1 MSNDSLKILIVDDE
15 PNIRSGLEM
24 GLAREASKIET
35 AENGEDGWD
44 KFCRAGHEIVVT
56 DLRLPGDLDGLA
68 LTELIHDKR
77 PETRVIV
84 ITAFGTIETAVK
96 AMRLGAYDF
105 VTKPVDLDLLRYQ
118 VGKAAEHHRLVLEN
132 QRLRDL
138 LGEVGEDL
146 EIIGN
151 CSATRELLRQ
161 VQQVGETDATVLIHG
176 ESGTGKELTARAI
189 HRFSSRADKP
199 FVTVNLG
206 ALPET
211 LLESELFGYEKGAFT
226 GALRQKMGR
235 FEKASGGTLFLDEI
249 TETSQKSQVDL
260 LRVLEEQEFQRL
272 GGEEILTANVRVI
285 SATNRD
291 IEQLVRDGEFR
302 EDLYYR
308 LNIVPLQ
315 IPPLR
320 ERRDDV
326 PVLVEH
332 FLTHFCGRHQRDPKR
347 LSNEAMQVLYSH
359 HWPGNIRHLRNL
371 VERLVVTVSGD
382 TIHADDLPAELQSRI
397 DHTPGTLAA
406 AVEEAEKQAI
416 LSALKACEN
425 HREKTANLLDVSIR
439 TLHYKM
445 NRYGLH

>member
-1 MSNDSLKILIVDDE
+1 
-15 PNIRSGLEM
+15 
-24 GLAREASKIET
+24 
-35 AENGEDGWD
+35 
-44 KFCRAGHEIVVT
+44 
-56 DLRLPGDLDGLA
+56 
-68 LTELIHDKR
+68 
-77 PETRVIV
+77 VIV

-105 VTKPVDLDLLRYQ
+105 VTKPVDLDLLRHQ

-161 VQQVGETDATVLIHG
+161 VRQVGATDATVLIHG

-189 HRFSSRADKP
+189 HRFSSRADQA

-226 GALRQKMGR
+226 GALRRKTGR
-235 FEKASGGTLFLDEI
+235 FERAGGGTLFLDEV

-272 GGEEILTANVRVI
+272 GGEETLTADVRVV

-291 IEQLVRDGEFR
+291 IEQLVATGEFR

-308 LNIVPLQ
+308 LNVVPIH

-320 ERRDDV
+320 ERRDDI
-326 PVLVEH
+326 PILVEH
-332 FLTHFCGRHQRDPKR
+332 FLTHFCERHRRGPKR
-347 LSNEAMQVLYSH
+347 LANEALQILVSH
-359 HWPGNIRHLRNL
+359 SWPGNIRQLRNL
-371 VERLVVTVSGD
+371 MERLVVTVGGEV
-382 TIHADDLPAELQSRI
+382 IHAEDLPADMRSRI
-397 DHTPGTLAA
+397 DHSAGTLAA
-406 AVEEAEKQAI
+406 AVENAEKRAI
-416 LSALKACEN
+416 LSALTACDN
-425 HREKTANLLDVSIR
+425 HREKTARLLDISVR

-445 NRYGLH
+445 SRYGLH

>member
-1 MSNDSLKILIVDDE
+1 MDNDRLKILIVDDE

-24 GLAREASKIET
+24 GLATEASKIET
-35 AENGEDGWD
+35 AEDGEAGWE
-44 KFCRAGHEIVVT
+44 KFCLTGHEIVVT
-56 DLRLPGDLDGLA
+56 DLRLPGEIDGLA
-68 LTELIHDKR
+68 LTEKIRDKR

-84 ITAFGTIETAVK
+84 ITAFGTIETAVR

-105 VTKPVDLDLLRYQ
+105 VTKPVDLDLLRHQ
-118 VGKAAEHHRLVLEN
+118 VRKASEHHRLVLEN
-132 QRLRDL
+132 QRLREL
-138 LGEVGEDL
+138 LGEAGEDL

-151 CSATRELLRQ
+151 CSATQELLRQ
-161 VQQVGETDATVLIHG
+161 VRQVGATDATVLIHG

-226 GALRQKMGR
+226 GALRQKTGR
-235 FEKASGGTLFLDEI
+235 FENASGGTLFLDEI

-272 GGEEILTANVRVI
+272 GGEKTLTADVRVV

-291 IEQLVRDGEFR
+291 IEQLVADGDFR

-308 LNIVPLQ
+308 LNVVPLH

-320 ERRDDV
+320 ARRDDV
-326 PVLVEH
+326 PVLIEH
-332 FLTHFCGRHQRDPKR
+332 FLGHFCQRHKRDPKQ
-347 LSNEAMQVLYSH
+347 LTNEAVQVLTSH
-359 HWPGNIRHLRNL
+359 SWPGNIRQLRNL
-371 VERLVVTVSGD
+371 MERLVVTVSSD
-382 TIHADDLPAELQSRI
+382 VIHTEDLPADMRSRL

-406 AVEEAEKQAI
+406 AVEDAEKQAI
-416 LSALKACEN
+416 LSALSASDN
-425 HREKTANLLDVSIR
+425 HREKTAKLLDVSVR

-445 NRYGLH
+445 SRYGLH

>member
-1 MSNDSLKILIVDDE
+1 MSNEPLKILIVDDE

-24 GLAREASKIET
+24 GLAGAASKIET
-35 AENGEDGWD
+35 AQSGEQGWE

-56 DLRLPGDLDGLA
+56 DLRLPGGLDGLA
-68 LTELIHDKR
+68 LTEKIHAKR

-105 VTKPVDLDLLRYQ
+105 VTKPVDLGLLRHQ
-118 VGKAAEHHRLVLEN
+118 VAKASEYHRLMLEN
-132 QRLRDL
+132 RRLRDL
-138 LGEVGEDL
+138 LGDVGEDL

-151 CSATRELLRQ
+151 CSATRELLRR
-161 VQQVGETDATVLIHG
+161 VHQVGATDATVLIHG
-176 ESGTGKELTARAI
+176 ESGTGKELAARAM

-226 GALRQKMGR
+226 GALRMKTGR
-235 FEKASGGTLFLDEI
+235 FEKAADGTLFLDEI

-260 LRVLEEQEFQRL
+260 LRVLEEQQFQRL
-272 GGEEILTANVRVI
+272 GGEEILTADVRVI

-291 IEQLVRDGEFR
+291 IEQMVRDGEFR

-308 LNIVPLQ
+308 LNVVPLH

-320 ERRDDV
+320 ERRDDI
-326 PVLVEH
+326 PILAEH
-332 FLTHFCGRHQRDPKR
+332 FLEYFCERHKRVPKR
-347 LSNEAMQVLYSH
+347 LSKEALQVLVSH
-359 HWPGNIRHLRNL
+359 KWPGNIRQLRNL
-371 VERLVVTVSGD
+371 VERLVVTVEGD
-382 TIHADDLPAELQSRI
+382 VIHREDLPADLRSRV
-397 DHTPGTLAA
+397 DRTPGTLAA
-406 AVEEAEKQAI
+406 AVEEAEKRAI
-416 LSALKACEN
+416 LSALSACEN
-425 HREKTANLLDVSIR
+425 HREKTAKLLDVSVR

-445 NRYGLH
+445 SRYGLH

>member
-1 MSNDSLKILIVDDE
+1 MSNDGLKILIVDDE
-15 PNIRSGLEM
+15 PNIRSGLQM
-24 GLAREASKIET
+24 GLAGEASNVET
-35 AENGEDGWD
+35 AEDGEQGWE
-44 KFCRAGHEIVVT
+44 KFCHSKHEIVVT
-56 DLRLPGDLDGLA
+56 DLRLPGPLDGLA
-68 LTELIHDKR
+68 LTEKIRDKR

-105 VTKPVDLDLLRYQ
+105 VTKPVDLDLLRHQVRKASEYQ
-118 VGKAAEHHRLVLEN
+118 RLVLEN

-161 VQQVGETDATVLIHG
+161 VQQVGATDATVLIHG

-189 HRFSSRADKP
+189 HRFSSRADMP

-235 FEKASGGTLFLDEI
+235 FEKASGGTLLLDEV

-272 GGEEILTANVRVI
+272 GGEETLTADVRVI

-291 IEQLVRDGEFR
+291 IDQLVSDGEFR

-308 LNIVPLQ
+308 LNVVPLH

-320 ERRDDV
+320 ERRDDI
-326 PVLVEH
+326 PVLAEH
-332 FLTHFCGRHQRDPKR
+332 FLGHFCERHRREPKR
-347 LSNEAMQVLYSH
+347 LSNEALQVLDAHS
-359 HWPGNIRHLRNL
+359 WPGNIRQLRNL
-371 VERLVVTVSGD
+371 MERLVVTVSGD
-382 TIHADDLPAELQSRI
+382 VIHAEDLPTDMRSRL
-397 DHTPGTLAA
+397 DRTPGTLAA
-406 AVEEAEKQAI
+406 AVEDAEKQAI
-416 LSALKACEN
+416 LSALAACDN
-425 HREKTANLLDVSIR
+425 HREKTAKLLDVSVR

-445 NRYGLH
+445 SRYGLH